1 MADDETMKG
10 ARTGWSVP
18 PSIKHERSAVAIDV
32 VLGLADLPLGFSFH
46 LLRLPLQLL
55 ARVTG
60 QSAGRVAQLTTD
72 FLRRTLG
79 LVLEAIRAE
88 IVCHGS
94 TSGISRKDV
103 RMGGCKASDVPV
115 SQALSERCRYLR
127 ALPFDV

>member
-1 MADDETMKG
+1 MKG
-10 ARTGWSVP
+10 ARTDWPAP
-18 PSIKHERSAVAIDV
+18 PSIKHERSAVAIAIDV

-60 QSAGRVAQLTTD
+60 QSAGRVAQLPTD

-79 LVLEAIRAE
+79 LVLEAIPAE

-94 TSGISRKDV
+94 TSGISRKVV
-103 RMGGCKASDVPV
+103 RMGECKASDVPV
-115 SQALSERCRYLR
+115 SEALSEHYRCWR
-127 ALPFDV
+127 ASPSGS